1 MIHKYRAS
9 STIIDWIKFSS
20 KLESRFYQY
29 FIDIGIEILELQPRF
44 ILQEKFELN
53 GEKIRAIE
61 YVSDFK
67 IKHQGDVFYVDS
79 KGFLTPEFKIKL
91 KLWKK
96 IYWQDN
102 YLIIA
107 KSIKD
112 LEKQLE
118 LNTILN
124 Q

>member
-1 MIHKYRAS
+1 MIHKYGAT

-20 KLESRFYQY
+20 KLEWRFYQY
-29 FIDIGIEILELQPRF
+29 FIDKGIEILELQPRF
-44 ILQEKFELN
+44 TLQEKFELN
-53 GEKIRAIE
+53 GDKIRAIE

-79 KGFLTPEFKIKL
+79 KGFETADFKIKL

-96 IYWQDN
+96 RYWQEN

-112 LEKQLE
+112 LEKQL
-118 LNTILN
+118 TF
-124 Q
+124 